1 MPFYNW
7 WMKLFKKEKERKKDV
22 LKDIEAVIDFIEDSR
37 ADTQALL
44 AELKKLK
51 ELEQEY
57 HVARANIIPVNLKTQ
72 EKILDKIIERYEF
85 FQNDTDVNG
94 LRVKMIAEEF
104 LKRAEKAGLKD
115 ILAEKKKSDKWKFQW

>member
-7 WMKLFKKEKERKKDV
+7 WKKLFKKEKAEKKDV
-22 LKDIEAVIDFIEDSR
+22 LKDIEAVIDFIEDTRS
-37 ADTQALL
+37 DTQTLL
-44 AELKKLK
+44 TELKKLK

-57 HVARANIIPVNLKTQ
+57 NVARASIIPINLKTQ
-72 EKILDKIIERYEF
+72 EKILDKLIEKYEF

-104 LKRAEKAGLKD
+104 LKRAEKAGMKELVED
-115 ILAEKKKSDKWKFQW
+115 KKKSDKWKFQW